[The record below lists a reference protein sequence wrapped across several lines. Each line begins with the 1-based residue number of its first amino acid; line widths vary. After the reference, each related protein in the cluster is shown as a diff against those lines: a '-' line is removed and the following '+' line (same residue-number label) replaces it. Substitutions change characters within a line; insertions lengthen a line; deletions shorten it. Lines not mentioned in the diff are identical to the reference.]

1 MRPES
6 DWNIDGTTSGIA
18 AFMRN
23 FSGNRRTLLERR
35 AALIVMTAAP
45 ALALA
50 AVLLEGRAL
59 ATWQITVLMVLA
71 VDLGGGVFVN
81 ATAAAKR
88 WYHRMGARD
97 WHHLA
102 FVLVH
107 IHPVLVAWAF
117 PEFGWVWAVYLYA
130 ATVLSAIIVLACPHY
145 LRRPVALTLA
155 ALVLAGAPFVAST
168 PMFLAWI
175 APFYV
180 LKLLVAHIVHEE
192 PYAA

>member
-1 MRPES
+1 MRLPS
-6 DWNIDGTTSGIA
+6 DWNIEGATSGIV

-35 AALIVMTAAP
+35 AALVVMAAAP

-50 AVLLEGRAL
+50 ALLVEGRAL
-59 ATWQITVLMVLA
+59 ATWQIVALMVLA

-88 WYHRMGARD
+88 WYHRASARD

-102 FVLVH
+102 FVLLH
-107 IHPVLVAWAF
+107 IHPLLVAWAI
-117 PEFGWVWAVYLYA
+117 PESGWMWAAYLYA
-130 ATVLSAIIVLACPHY
+130 ATVTSTVIVLACPHY
-145 LRRPVALTLA
+145 LRRPVALTAAAFVLA
-155 ALVLAGAPFVAST
+155 AAPLVAST
-168 PMFLAWI
+168 SLLLAWI

-180 LKLLVAHIVHEE
+180 VKLLVAHIVHEE

>member
-6 DWNIDGTTSGIA
+6 DWSIEGAASGIQ
-18 AFMRN
+18 AFLRN

-35 AALIVMTAAP
+35 AALVVMTAAP

-50 AVLLEGRAL
+50 ALLLEGRAL
-59 ATWQITVLMVLA
+59 ATWQIVVLMVLA

-97 WHHLA
+97 WHHLV
-102 FVLVH
+102 FVLTHVH
-107 IHPVLVAWAF
+107 PFFVAWML
-117 PEFGWVWAVYLYA
+117 PEFGWAWAAYLYA
-130 ATVLSAIIVLACPHY
+130 ATVLSTVVVLACPPY

-155 ALVLAGAPFVAST
+155 AFVLAGAPMVAST
-168 PMFLAWI
+168 PLLLAWI
-175 APFYV
+175 APFFV

>member
-1 MRPES
+1 MRPQS
-6 DWNIDGTTSGIA
+6 DWDVEGPTSGFA

-23 FSGNRRTLLERR
+23 FSGNRRTTLERR
-35 AALIVMTAAP
+35 AAFAAMTATP

-50 AVLLEGRAL
+50 AILIEGQAL
-59 ATWQITVLMVLA
+59 AIWQIVVLMALA

-88 WYHRMGARD
+88 WFHRIGARD

-102 FVLVH
+102 FVLLH
-107 IHPVLVAWAF
+107 IHPLLIAWLL
-117 PEFGWVWAVYLYA
+117 PEFGWVWAAYLYA
-130 ATVLSAIIVLACPHY
+130 ATVTSTVIVLACPLY
-145 LRRPVALTLA
+145 LRRPMALTA
-155 ALVLAGAPFVAST
+155 AAFVLAVAPLLAGT
-168 PMFLAWI
+168 PLLLAWI

>member
-1 MRPES
+1 MRPDS
-6 DWNIDGTTSGIA
+6 DWKVEGATTGFA

-23 FSGNRRTLLERR
+23 FSGNRRTALERR
-35 AALIVMTAAP
+35 AALAVMTAAP
-45 ALALA
+45 LLALVA
-50 AVLLEGRAL
+50 ILVEGRSL
-59 ATWQITVLMVLA
+59 AMWQIVLLMVLA

-97 WHHLA
+97 WHHLT
-102 FVLVH
+102 FVLLHVH
-107 IHPVLVAWAF
+107 PLLVAWLF
-117 PEFGWVWAVYLYA
+117 PESGWAWAAYLYG
-130 ATVLSAIIVLACPHY
+130 ATVLSTMVVLACPHY
-145 LRRPVALTLA
+145 VRRPVALTA
-155 ALVLAGAPFVAST
+155 AAFVLAGAPLVTSA
-168 PMFLAWI
+168 PLLLAWI